1 MKPNMFRF
9 LLLLLLFPL
18 VVFSQSTTKRML
30 EHADIAKWKNIES
43 SKISGDGRWVAYLVR
58 PLEGDAELRLY
69 DAQADKTYT
78 VPRAENLNFSQD
90 SRYLAFLIKPFR
102 DSTMNMRRRKVKKE
116 DLPKDSLG
124 VYDLKNFKLS
134 KYAAV
139 KSYQMPEKWS
149 GWLAYLREPVKKPAK
164 DSSKFVWKK
173 ESEENGS
180 RLVLLELENRQER
193 LIGYVKSYQL
203 ARDKARIAWH
213 TTGGDPEQKPGV
225 YVFDGET
232 RQTKQVLDQKSNVK
246 QLVFD
251 RPGSQLA
258 FVADLDTTKARI
270 RPFRLYHWQNS
281 AEKARPVL
289 SPGASFLPKDWLPS
303 ENGTVSFSKDGSKLF
318 FGIAPPP
325 ILQDTML
332 LEEEIV
338 NMELW
343 STNDSRI
350 YPMQKV
356 QLEQDRKRSY
366 TCVMHT
372 ADGKLLL
379 LGNPELPEIR
389 LGNEGNSNYVLGVS
403 NLPYLVQYTWDTEPL
418 NDVYLIDVQSGK
430 KEKIATSIHGSPALS
445 PMGKYVYWFSYSDT
459 AWMAWNIA
467 KSALV
472 KLSNNHKTAF
482 WDELHDSPSNPDSYG
497 VAGWTSEDDYLM
509 AYDRYDIW
517 LLDPTQQLQPTNLT
531 NMRAEKI
538 EMRYIK
544 VDPEERSIEEV
555 KPLLLHFT
563 NETTKEEGYFWY
575 DIHSG
580 KKRPLQQGG
589 FNYSMMVQKAKNAD
603 RWIFTRENFQTFPD
617 LVYSPDLQKIK
628 TISQANPQQAE
639 ILWGT
644 AELTDWTALDG
655 QHLQGVLI
663 KPAGFDP
670 KKKYPMI
677 TYFYERMT
685 DQLHH
690 HWVPGYS
697 RSMLNFTQLASRGFL
712 VFIPDIPYRIGY
724 PGESAKNS
732 IIPGI
737 TALVD
742 KGFVDKENLGVQGH
756 SWGGYQIA
764 YLVTQTNI
772 FKCAESGA
780 PVVNM
785 VSAYGGIRWETGMS
799 RMFQYE
805 HTQSRIG
812 GTLWD
817 KPLRY
822 LENSPIFFIDKV
834 NTPLLI
840 MHNDKD
846 GAVPWYQG
854 IEFYMALRRLNKPA
868 WLLNY
873 NEEGHGLSKYQN
885 RKDFQ
890 LRMLQFFE
898 YYLKGAP
905 KPDWMVKGIP
915 AIEKGVK

>member
-1 MKPNMFRF
+1 MFR
-9 LLLLLLFPL
+9 LLLLLFLFP
-18 VVFSQSTTKRML
+18 VVGFSQNTAKRML

-43 SKISGDGRWVAYLVR
+43 SKISGDGRWVAYVVK
-58 PLEGDAELRLY
+58 PLEGDGELRLY
-69 DAQADKTYT
+69 DAQTEKTYP

-90 SRYLAFLIKPFR
+90 SRYLAFIIKPHQ

-116 DLPKDSLG
+116 DLPKDTLG
-124 VYDLKNFKLS
+124 VYDLRTLRLS
-134 KYAAV
+134 KYGGV

-149 GWLAYLREPVKKPAK
+149 GWLAYLREPVKRPAK
-164 DSSKFVWKK
+164 DTSGFVWKK
-173 ESEENGS
+173 ESEENGT
-180 RLVLLELENRQER
+180 RLILLELEEKQER
-193 LIGYVKSYQL
+193 LIGYVKTYQL
-203 ARDKARIAWH
+203 ARDKARIAWY

-232 RQTKQVLDQKSNVK
+232 RQTKQVLAQKGNVK

-251 RPGSQLA
+251 RPGNQLA
-258 FVADLDTTKARI
+258 FVADVDTTKARI
-270 RPFRLYHWQNS
+270 RPFGLYHWQNT
-281 AEKARPVL
+281 ADKAKLVL

-303 ENGTVSFSKDGSKLF
+303 ENGTISFSKDGSKMF

-325 ILQDTML
+325 ILQDTTL

-338 NMELW
+338 NMEVW
-343 STNDSRI
+343 STNDPRI

-356 QLEQDRKRSY
+356 QLDRDRKRSY
-366 TCVMHT
+366 TCILHT
-372 ADGKLLL
+372 ADGKLVQ
-379 LGNPELPEIR
+379 LGSPDVPEIR
-389 LGNEGNSNYVLGVS
+389 LSNEGNGNLALGLS
-403 NLPYLVQYTWDTEPL
+403 NLPYQIQVSWDAEPI
-418 NDVYLIDVQSGK
+418 NDVYLIDVSNGK
-430 KEKIATSIHGSPALS
+430 KEKIATAVHGSPALS
-445 PMGKYVYWFSYSDT
+445 PVGKYVYWFNAIDT
-459 AWMAWNIA
+459 AWTAWNIA
-467 KSALV
+467 KKELV
-472 KLSNNHKTAF
+472 KLSNNQKVSFA
-482 WDELHDSPSNPDSYG
+482 DELHDSPSSPNDYG
-497 VAGWTSEDDYLM
+497 FAGWTTEDDYFM

-517 LLDPTQQLQPTNLT
+517 LLDPTNQLKATNLT

-538 EMRYIK
+538 EMRYIRT
-544 VDPEERSIEEV
+544 DPEERSIEEV

-563 NETTKEEGYFWY
+563 NETTKDEGYYWY

-580 KKRPLQQGG
+580 KKRPLQQGA
-589 FNYSMMVQKAKNAD
+589 FMYSRQVQKAKNAD

-617 LVYSPDLQKIK
+617 LVYSSDLQKIK
-628 TISQANPQQAE
+628 TISQANPQQSE
-639 ILWGT
+639 FYWGT
-644 AELTDWTALDG
+644 VELTEWTALDG
-655 QHLQGVLI
+655 QRLQGLLI

-677 TYFYERMT
+677 TYFYERNS
-685 DQLHH
+685 DLLHQH
-690 HWVPGYS
+690 RTPAYNRTVLS
-697 RSMLNFTQLASRGFL
+697 FSQLASRGFL

-724 PGESAKNS
+724 PGESAHNAVIS
-732 IIPGI
+732 GV

-742 KGFVDKENLGVQGH
+742 KGFVDKDNLGVQGH

-785 VSAYGGIRWETGMS
+785 VSAYGGIRWESGMS

-812 GTLWD
+812 GTLWE

-854 IEFYMALRRLNKPA
+854 IEFYMALRRLGKPA
-868 WLLNY
+868 WMLNY
-873 NEEGHGLSKYQN
+873 NEEGHGLVKYQN

-898 YYLKGAP
+898 HYLKGAP
-905 KPDWMVKGIP
+905 KPVWMEKGVP